1 VNYPSYPLTP
11 KELASRRGAV
21 YDLENL
27 VSANLESAWFGDML
41 FVSLTA
47 RFHQDRKATFTFYAP
62 HEAQELHKL
71 LDAWLE

>member
-11 KELASRRGAV
+11 KEVASRRGAV